1 MATLDMI
8 RDEELSEMTS
18 STTPAQKKCYI
29 LSSFIAKFYFVMEP
43 NNFVIIFVCLVYIY
57 YGEFFKITMT
67 LYC

>member
-43 NNFVIIFVCLVYIY
+43 NNFVIIFVCLVYI
-57 YGEFFKITMT
+57 
-67 LYC
+67 LR